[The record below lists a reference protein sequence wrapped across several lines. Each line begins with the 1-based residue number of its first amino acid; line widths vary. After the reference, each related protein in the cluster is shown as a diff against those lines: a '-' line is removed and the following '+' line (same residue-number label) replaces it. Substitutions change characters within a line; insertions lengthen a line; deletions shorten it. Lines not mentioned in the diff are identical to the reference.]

1 MTMRTLTGRRDGRA
15 YIIGCPDFALPK
27 IAGLIIQQAVN
38 RLAAIEDILG
48 DEYEL
53 DRLREL
59 VEAETNGED
68 CPCLTCYMGPRKSP
82 PCCTCQVYKAWEL
95 RMEQKAKTQ
104 KNRFERTE

>member
-1 MTMRTLTGRRDGRA
+1 M
-15 YIIGCPDFALPK
+15 
-27 IAGLIIQQAVN
+27 
-38 RLAAIEDILG
+38 G

-95 RMEQKAKTQ
+95 RMGQKAKTQ